1 MSDTATSP
9 SPHRPRR
16 GVAAAWLL
24 SSLVVLLAVGAWA
37 AYRWNIAQAAHA
49 RAAESDRRHIDA
61 LGERMDALRRDQRAQ
76 TTRLQ
81 QAEATNRLLREELI
95 GLGQRAALLED
106 SVRRQADSALRP
118 VEALRLDEVELL
130 LAQGQQRLLLS
141 GDLDSAR
148 RAYALAAQLLEDVG
162 GYEWLD
168 LRQALAQ
175 ERDAL
180 DALGQD
186 PRTALATRLDA
197 LAAALPSLPVRPA
210 PPEASQASWARVLSK
225 LVEVRPSADAVA
237 AAPADRAAGL
247 AALQL
252 EFGLARAAIERRDRD
267 GYRGALARADAWL
280 LRLWPDS
287 ADRRHQRARL
297 QALAEATL
305 ALESPALGSTLAQ
318 LRRQRGAG

>member
-1 MSDTATSP
+1 MSNTATSP
-9 SPHRPRR
+9 STPRPRR
-16 GVAAAWLL
+16 GAVVAWLL
-24 SSLVVLLAVGAWA
+24 PGLAVLLVLGAWA
-37 AYRWNIAQAAHA
+37 AYRWNIAQVA
-49 RAAESDRRHIDA
+49 RAQAAESDRQHIDA
-61 LGERMDALRRDQRAQ
+61 LGQRMDALRLDQRAQ
-76 TTRLQ
+76 TARLQ

-106 SVRRQADSALRP
+106 SVRRQADSALHP
-118 VEALRLDEVELL
+118 GQALRLDEVELL

-148 RAYALAAQLLEDVG
+148 RAYALAAQLLEDVDG
-162 GYEWLD
+162 HDWLD

-186 PRTALATRLDA
+186 PKTLAASRLDA
-197 LAAALPSLPVRPA
+197 FAAALPALPIQPTS
-210 PPEASQASWARVLSK
+210 PEATQAWWTRAFSK
-225 LVEVRPSADAVA
+225 LVEVRPSADTVA
-237 AAPADRAAGL
+237 AEPADRAAGL

-252 EFGLARAAIERRDRD
+252 EFGLARAAIERRDRN
-267 GYRGALARADAWL
+267 GYRLALARADGWL

-287 ADRRHQRARL
+287 AERRRQRAML
-297 QALAEATL
+297 QALGENTL
-305 ALESPALGSTLAQ
+305 ALELPALGSTLAQ